1 MVPIND
7 PYITTED
14 IHVQNL
20 DLILTLTGGF
30 VAALVFGYFTHRFGL
45 SPIVGYLMAGIMVS
59 PHTPGF
65 IANTE
70 LAEQL
75 AEIGVILLMFGVG
88 LQFHFEEFWA
98 VRRIALP
105 GALIQSLATAAF
117 GAIVMHTLGWSWSAG
132 IVFGLAISV
141 ASTVVLTRVL
151 SDNNDI
157 HTQTGHIALGWL
169 VMEDLFTV
177 FVLVLLPV
185 IFGPG
190 VVGVTGIVEAFT
202 FTAIKIIVLMIFTF
216 AVGGWLLPRVL
227 THIANTNSQEL
238 FTLAVLAI
246 ALGIAVG
253 SSYLFEVSMALG
265 AFLAGM
271 VVGRSEFSTRAATEA
286 LPLRDAFAVLFFVS
300 IGMLFDWNSLIESP
314 VLVIATLA
322 IILLGKPL
330 VAFLIVVLMRYPLR
344 VALSVALIL
353 SQIGEFS
360 FILATVGTDMD
371 ILPANAQNI
380 LVAAAI
386 MTITLN
392 PLLYRSGR
400 KIERWLD
407 RCAPGLTDCIH
418 ARCAPAP
425 ATNGQVNKQSRQTHV
440 IVIGYGHVGQI
451 VVRLLL
457 KNDICPTIVELNIQ
471 TVHSLRSQGYRTVYG
486 NAARI
491 NTLSEA
497 GIKNAHALV
506 LSASNIKGECEIVRQ
521 ARELNPHIRII
532 VRTIYLSNRQNLIA
546 AGADVVFSD
555 EGEVALSVME
565 MILKQFGAT
574 PDQINR
580 ERKRLQESFYESFV
594 STPPQAKKEET

>member
-1 MVPIND
+1 M
-7 PYITTED
+7 
-14 IHVQNL
+14 QNL

-30 VAALVFGYFTHRFGL
+30 GAALVFGYLTHRFGL
-45 SPIVGYLMAGIMVS
+45 SPIVGYLLAGIMVS

-65 IANTE
+65 VANTE

-88 LQFHFEEFWA
+88 LQFHFREFWA

-117 GAIVMHTLGWSWSAG
+117 GAVVMHTLGWNWKVG

-151 SDNNDI
+151 SDNNEI

-185 IFGPG
+185 VFSPE
-190 VVGVTGIVEAFT
+190 VVGAAGIIEAFV
-202 FTAIKIIVLMIFTF
+202 FTAIKIIVLMVVTF
-216 AVGGWLLPRVL
+216 AVGGRLLPRVL

-253 SSYLFEVSMALG
+253 SAYMFEVSMALG

-271 VVGRSEFSTRAATEA
+271 VVGQSEFSTRAATEA

-300 IGMLFDWNSLIESP
+300 IGMLFDWNSLVESP

-360 FILATVGTDMD
+360 FILATVGADMG

-386 MTITLN
+386 ISITLN
-392 PLLYRSGR
+392 PILFRAGG

-407 RCAPGLTDCIH
+407 RCMPGVTNCIH
-418 ARCAPAP
+418 TRCAPAP
-425 ATNGQVNKQSRQTHV
+425 ATSEQVTKQSGEIRV
-440 IVIGYGHVGQI
+440 IVVGYGLVGQT

-457 KNDICPTIVELNIQ
+457 ENDICPTIVELNVQ
-471 TVHSLRSQGYRTVYG
+471 TVQSLRSQGYPTVYG
-486 NAARI
+486 DAARI
-491 NTLSEA
+491 NTLTGA

-506 LSASNIKGECEIVRQ
+506 LSVSNVKGEVEIVRQ
-521 ARELNPHIRII
+521 ARELNPNIKII
-532 VRTIYLSNRQNLIA
+532 ARTTYLSNRQNLIT
-546 AGADVVFSD
+546 AGADVIFSD

-565 MILKQFGAT
+565 MILRQFGAT

-580 ERKRLQESFYESFV
+580 ERKRVHESFYEGFF
-594 STPPQAKKEET
+594 STPPQTKKEEA

>member
-1 MVPIND
+1 
-7 PYITTED
+7 
-14 IHVQNL
+14 VQNL

-30 VAALVFGYFTHRFGL
+30 VAALVFGYLTHRFGL
-45 SPIVGYLMAGIMVS
+45 SPIVGYLLAGIMVS

-65 IANTE
+65 VANTE

-88 LQFHFEEFWA
+88 LQFHFQEFWA

-117 GAIVMHTLGWSWSAG
+117 GAFVMHMLGWGWEVG
-132 IVFGLAISV
+132 IIFGLAISV

-151 SDNNDI
+151 SDNNEI

-177 FVLVLLPV
+177 FVLVMLPV
-185 IFGPG
+185 VLDPG
-190 VVGVTGIVEAFT
+190 IGGVTGIMEAFML
-202 FTAIKIIVLMIFTF
+202 TAIKIIILLVFTF
-216 AVGGWLLPRVL
+216 EVGGRLLPRLL

-253 SSYLFEVSMALG
+253 SAYMFEVSMALG

-344 VALSVALIL
+344 VALSIALIL

-360 FILATVGTDMD
+360 FILATVGTNMN

-386 MTITLN
+386 ISITLN
-392 PLLYRSGR
+392 PLLYRAGG
-400 KIERWLD
+400 KIERWLN
-407 RCAPGLTDCIH
+407 RCMPGLTNCIH

-425 ATNGQVNKQSRQTHV
+425 ATNGQENKQSGQTHV
-440 IVIGYGHVGQI
+440 IVIGYGHVGQT
-451 VVRLLL
+451 VVRLLSE
-457 KNDICPTIVELNIQ
+457 NDICPTIVELNIQ
-471 TVHSLRSQGYRTVYG
+471 TIQSLRSQGYRTVYG
-486 NAARI
+486 DAARF

-506 LSASNIKGECEIVRQ
+506 LSASNVKGECEIVRQ
-521 ARELNPHIRII
+521 ARELNPNIRII
-532 VRTIYLSNRQNLIA
+532 ARTIYLSNRKKLIA
-546 AGADVVFSD
+546 AGADVIFSD
-555 EGEVALSVME
+555 EGEVALSVTE

-580 ERKRLQESFYESFV
+580 ERNRVHESFYENFV
-594 STPPQAKKEET
+594 STPLQVKKEET